1 MAGQISFGKHSGST
15 RRSQCLAF
23 LPQENCPA
31 ILKPHRFVSA
41 PSPPPRCHA
50 VASCSAARRIY
61 SVLQRPRQIWTCV
74 DMPLGYANWEDGSI
88 LEELSSSQSSSLFLF
103 SLLYLSNGILILSP
117 PLWTSSS
124 SSSSPSPTEVS
135 VSSHL
140 LINPCNPIKP

>member
-31 ILKPHRFVSA
+31 ILKPHRFISA
-41 PSPPPRCHA
+41 PPPPRCHA
-50 VASCSAARRIY
+50 LASCSAARRIY
-61 SVLQRPRQIWTCV
+61 SVLQRPRHIRTCV

-88 LEELSSSQSSSLFLF
+88 LEELSSSQSSLFLF

-124 SSSSPSPTEVS
+124 SSSSPSPNVVS

-140 LINPCNPIKP
+140 LINPWNP

>member
-23 LPQENCPA
+23 LPRENCPA

-41 PSPPPRCHA
+41 PLPPPARCHA
-50 VASCSAARRIY
+50 VASCSAAIRIY
-61 SVLQRPRQIWTCV
+61 SVLQRPRRIWTCV

-88 LEELSSSQSSSLFLF
+88 LEELSSSQSCLFLF

-117 PLWTSSS
+117 PLWTSSG
-124 SSSSPSPTEVS
+124 SSSSPSPSEVS
-135 VSSHL
+135 VSSHP
-140 LINPCNPIKP
+140 LIDPWNP